1 MRANSADHLSLQIF
15 KTDSKLP
22 CFALG
27 EMTATYLRD
36 RFQLAL
42 SQSQCDD
49 FVDRLILGSV
59 NSTFTRLYDQY
70 QYYSEGIL
78 S

>member
-1 MRANSADHLSLQIF
+1 MMVELMQ
-15 KTDSKLP
+15 KDSKLP

-27 EMTATYLRD
+27 ELTANYLRD

-42 SQSQCDD
+42 SQSQLDE
-49 FVDRLILGSV
+49 FVDKLIDNSI
-59 NSTFTRLYDQY
+59 NSTFTRLYDTY